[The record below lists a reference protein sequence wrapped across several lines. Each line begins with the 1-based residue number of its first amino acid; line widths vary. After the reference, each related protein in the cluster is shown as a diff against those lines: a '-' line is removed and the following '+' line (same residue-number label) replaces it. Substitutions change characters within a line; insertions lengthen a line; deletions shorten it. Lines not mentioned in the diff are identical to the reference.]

1 MKIRAAVIGVGYL
14 GTFHAQ
20 KYKALSTG
28 SLAGK
33 LEFVGVC
40 DLNSQQANKVAQDL
54 GVQAFSNPKDLIG
67 KVDAVTIST
76 ITPAHYETARFF
88 LNNGVHTNIEKPITE
103 NSEQAEDLVQIAK
116 SKNLLIG
123 VGHSERFNPSFRY
136 ILDRK
141 QNMKYCELH
150 RHAPFKL
157 RGSEVSVIHDL
168 MIHDIDLALSLDSS
182 SFEVQSASAGC
193 VVTKSFDWASCT
205 LKFKSGLK
213 VLITSSR
220 MAPQMTRQVK
230 AFYDD
235 QVLTANLQTGE
246 VETISS
252 QLSKDGQVQSTV
264 VNPGKGDN
272 LLTETENFITA
283 ILEHKNPFISG
294 EDGLRALKVAEEI
307 IARAM
312 K

>member
-1 MKIRAAVIGVGYL
+1 MKIRAAVVGVGYL

-28 SLAGK
+28 TLSSN

-40 DLNSQQANKVAQDL
+40 DLNAQQANKVATEL
-54 GVQAFSNPKDLIG
+54 GVKAFNDPKELIG

-76 ITPAHYETARFF
+76 ITPAHYETALMF
-88 LNNGVHTNIEKPITE
+88 LKNGIHTNIEKPITE
-103 NSEQAEDLVQIAK
+103 TSKQAEELVEIAK
-116 SKNLLIG
+116 SKNLIIG
-123 VGHSERFNPSFRY
+123 VGHSERFSPAFRY

-141 QNMKYCELH
+141 QNMRYCELH

-157 RGSEVSVIHDL
+157 RGSEVSVVHDL

-182 SFEVQSASAGC
+182 PFEVETASSGC
-193 VVTKSFDWASCT
+193 VVTKTFDWASCS

-235 QVLTANLQTGE
+235 QVITANLQTGD
-246 VETISS
+246 VEITSS
-252 QLSKDGQVQSTV
+252 QLTKEGQVQTSVTAM
-264 VNPGKGDN
+264 GKSDN
-272 LLTETENFITA
+272 LLSETENFINS
-283 ILEHKNPFISG
+283 ILKKQRPFISG
-294 EDGLRALKVAEEI
+294 DDGLRALKVAEEI
-307 IARAM
+307 IARA
-312 K
+312 KK